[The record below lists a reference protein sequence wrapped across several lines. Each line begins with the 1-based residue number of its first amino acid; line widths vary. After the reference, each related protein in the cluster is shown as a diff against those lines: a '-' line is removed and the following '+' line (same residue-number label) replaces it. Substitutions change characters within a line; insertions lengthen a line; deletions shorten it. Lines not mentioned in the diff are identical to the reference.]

1 MTKAMT
7 MPDMRP
13 SSKSVGGAVEDA
25 SSPISMSGIAAALH
39 AAEANKKSEEDNG
52 DDSDW
57 SDS

>member
-1 MTKAMT
+1 

-13 SSKSVGGAVEDA
+13 SASMEDA
-25 SSPISMSGIAAALH
+25 AAPISMSGIAAALH
-39 AAEANKKSEEDNG
+39 AAEANKKSVADNG